1 MKEQELEE
9 TIAKLQEVEAEL
21 ENVRQQQKMQSELH
35 EEEMKQLVKQLE
47 QLQQTTE
54 RDCENNELICYC
66 SIQAERQK
74 WEAHEARLAAQLD
87 EAMQRMMRTLYQ

>member
-1 MKEQELEE
+1 MKEAEFIQNSTAKEQELEE

-54 RDCENNELICYC
+54 RDCENTELICYC
-66 SIQAERQK
+66 AIQAERQK
-74 WEAHEARLAAQLD
+74 WEAREARLAA
-87 EAMQRMMRTLYQ
+87 